1 MTTTRPMVS
10 GPLILALA
18 TFATLIMPS
27 ASAASGPH
35 LVDRLDFSAGA
46 IPVALG
52 GDATSLK
59 VGMDLA
65 LAAIDGNPRGFV
77 LTPKPAAAEA
87 EVTITYQL
95 PALTTFTAFAV
106 PSVLE
111 TPSPSQTFFR
121 DVTIA
126 GSDQGPDG
134 PFELLG
140 QVTLTVHAEAGQSTR
155 FDVVAD
161 RPVRWVRLSLRGG
174 LDVQREQTFFEFSEI
189 VGWGTQDTVPLLDA
203 FTGIWKGRGVLVE
216 LRQDGTRVQGCYD
229 RQGDLE
235 GSVSGNLLRAT
246 GTQRTSGV
254 PSTFVL
260 TVTEDGSIMG
270 VRSSN
275 GAPFRLYAG
284 EPAPNLAA
292 ECTDS
297 PPSPPGCGSIVHG
310 IGFGFDS
317 AAITPDSEP
326 MLDALTNGLRDDP
339 AAEIVVVGHTS
350 SEGAEDY
357 NRDLSRR
364 RSEAVVAALVERGID
379 GARLTARGAGED
391 QPIADNATEAGRSL
405 NRRVEVECR

>member
-10 GPLILALA
+10 GALILALA
-18 TFATLIMPS
+18 IVAMLIMPS
-27 ASAASGPH
+27 ASAASEAHP
-35 LVDRLDFSAGA
+35 VDLLDLAAGA

-52 GDATSLK
+52 ADADALK
-59 VGMDLA
+59 VSMDLA

-77 LTPKPAAAEA
+77 LTPKPGTAEA
-87 EVTITYQL
+87 EVTVTYKL

-121 DVTIA
+121 DVTVA

-134 PFELLG
+134 PFETLG
-140 QVTLTVHAEAGQSTR
+140 QVTLTTHPASGQVTR
-155 FDVVAD
+155 FDAVAA
-161 RPVRWVRLSLRGG
+161 RPVRWVKLTLRGG

-189 VGWGTQDTVPLLDA
+189 VGWGSQDAVPLLDA
-203 FTGIWKGRGVLVE
+203 FTGIWKGRGVLIE
-216 LRQDGTRVQGCYD
+216 LRQDGARVRGCYD
-229 RQGDLE
+229 WQGDLE

-260 TVTEDGSIMG
+260 TVTDDGSIMG

-292 ECTDS
+292 ECTDV

-326 MLDALTNGLRDDP
+326 MLDALTNGLKDDP

-364 RSEAVVAALVERGID
+364 RAEAVVEALVERGID
-379 GARLTARGAGED
+379 ASRLTARGSGED
-391 QPIADNATEAGRSL
+391 RPIADNATEVGRSL